1 MTKKQIEML
10 RCLIQGEIE
19 AAFQNKDGCKWAFEQ
34 ESENDENWE
43 SFINSFVKTE
53 EVFEEECDV

>member
-10 RCLIQGEIE
+10 KCLIQGEIE
-19 AAFQNKDGCKWAFEQ
+19 AAFQNKNGYKWAFEQ
-34 ESENDENWE
+34 ERENDEGWE

-53 EVFEEECDV
+53 EVFEDMCDE